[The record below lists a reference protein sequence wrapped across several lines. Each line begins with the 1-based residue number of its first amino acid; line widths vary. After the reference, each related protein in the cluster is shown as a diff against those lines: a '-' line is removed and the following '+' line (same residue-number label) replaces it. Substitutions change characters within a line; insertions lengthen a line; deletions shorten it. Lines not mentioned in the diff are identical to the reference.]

1 MGNHDLEQ
9 LLNKVDLTLEVRG
22 ALRALEETPR
32 PKRLDEA
39 AQCDADQCRNRCD
52 DAIDDEPR
60 AVGLTNWRS
69 AARPA

>member
-9 LLNKVDLTLEVRG
+9 LLNKLDLTLEVRG

-39 AQCDADQCRNRCD
+39 AQCDADKCRNRCD
-52 DAIDDEPR
+52 DAIDD
-60 AVGLTNWRS
+60 
-69 AARPA
+69 